1 MPDLAALASRDSDP
15 KEQSL
20 RLEQQGLD
28 LERLG
33 LALREEEP
41 GPEERLALEQ
51 VRLVP

>member
-1 MPDLAALASRDSDP
+1 MPDLAALASRYSDLA
-15 KEQSL
+15 EQSL
-20 RLEQQGLD
+20 RLEQGLD

-41 GPEERLALEQ
+41 GPGERLALEQ